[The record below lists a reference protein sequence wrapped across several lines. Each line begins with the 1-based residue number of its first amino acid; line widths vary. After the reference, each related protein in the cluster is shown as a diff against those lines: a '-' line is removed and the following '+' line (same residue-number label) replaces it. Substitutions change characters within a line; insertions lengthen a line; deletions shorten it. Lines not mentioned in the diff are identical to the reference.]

1 MSRRHSAEKRKIMPD
16 SKYASLSLSKF
27 INCLMLDGKKSI
39 AESIVYGALE
49 DLESKIEGK
58 TGVEIFNIS
67 MKNVQPQLE
76 VKSRRVGGSTYQ
88 IPIEVK
94 EDRKLALAIRWV
106 IEGARKRNEKSMQL
120 NLAAELFDAY
130 NERGAAI
137 KKKDDTHRM
146 ADANKAFAH
155 YMW

>member
-1 MSRRHSAEKRKIMPD
+1 MSRRHSAEKRQIMPD
-16 SKYASLSLSKF
+16 SKYSSCSLSKF

-39 AESIVYGALE
+39 AEAIVYGALE

-58 TGVEIFNIS
+58 TGVEIFNTS